1 MRLQLRTSLRTEKK
15 RCQRRKTKL
24 NVSPSFSSLVVCFFC
39 FFLVRFH
46 SHLPCGWPAPLGAAG
61 AVAGQVVVAV
71 GSGTGRAPFTYVAAA
86 IDSALTVAPVGVQCS
101 LAA

>member
-1 MRLQLRTSLRTEKK
+1 MCLLVFPHQWFAFF
-15 RCQRRKTKL
+15 
-24 NVSPSFSSLVVCFFC
+24 VFSWFDFTRIFPVG
-39 FFLVRFH
+39 
-46 SHLPCGWPAPLGAAG
+46 GWLAPLGAAG

-71 GSGTGRAPFTYVAAA
+71 GSGTGHAPFTSVAIA